1 MEDEDRI
8 ADKSDLEIKL
18 VPNLVPPRGGDSVC
32 NDVWLASRSARLSR
46 PGLVLPS
53 ETEDREVVEAVDG

>member
-1 MEDEDRI
+1 MEEAVAGLLVMEDEDRI

-32 NDVWLASRSARLSR
+32 NDVWLASVFS
-46 PGLVLPS
+46 GC
-53 ETEDREVVEAVDG
+53 